1 MKNQF
6 FVRFMLCLFFLGVLL
21 AAPTKKP
28 GKGDPFSFQ
37 EKNQKKGV
45 ISGVDNEDL
54 KSELID
60 LEATFKKDHE
70 AIKINYRNQI
80 SSLKEM
86 QKQEVKKLKK
96 DYNQQRRAIYKKY
109 GVKPP
114 KKNSENKKDE
124 TEVVPSTKNKKRLFS
139 PKQTPTNK

>member
-6 FVRFMLCLFFLGVLL
+6 FVRFLLCLFFLGVLL
-21 AAPTKKP
+21 AAPSKKSN
-28 GKGDPFSFQ
+28 KGDPFSFQ
-37 EKNQKKGV
+37 KKNQKTGV

-70 AIKINYRNQI
+70 AIRINYRNQI

-86 QKQEVKKLKK
+86 QKEEVKKLKT

-114 KKNSENKKDE
+114 KKNTQNKKDE
-124 TEVVPSTKNKKRLFS
+124 SAVAPPTKNNKRLFS
-139 PKQTPTNK
+139 PKQTP